1 MVMKIWQETMAAAV
15 KEKGR
20 GGGGDKYTQRGRER
34 ETVGENFNLGREK
47 RRVSL
52 SGEEEREEGV
62 ND

>member
-1 MVMKIWQETMAAAV
+1 M
-15 KEKGR
+15 
-20 GGGGDKYTQRGRER
+20 GGGRQIHTERERER

-52 SGEEEREEGV
+52 SGEEKREEGV